1 MELHT
6 YLVFVLGAFAL
17 VASPGADFIY
27 VLSRSVSQGVGAGFW
42 AALGVT
48 FGLLIHTAFAVLG
61 LTALLYSSAIAF
73 LFVKYVGVCY
83 LIYLGIK
90 IFLTKNQFNNIGES
104 KAANNLEIFKQGLFT
119 NIFNP
124 KAGLTFMAFMP
135 QFLSANGTQSYLI
148 FQLGATVCLIAFIW
162 FTMVGYFSGIFRKY
176 VVGNR
181 LAENAVKYF
190 VSTILISL
198 GIRLAWMER

>member
-6 YLVFVLGAFAL
+6 YLVFTLGAFVL

-27 VLSRSVSQGVGAGFW
+27 VLSRSISQGVSAGFW

-73 LFVKYVGVCY
+73 LVVKYVGVCY
-83 LIYLGIK
+83 LIYLGVK
-90 IFLTKNQFNNIGES
+90 IFLTKNQFKSIGES
-104 KAANNLEIFKQGLFT
+104 KAADNSEIFKQGLFT
-119 NIFNP
+119 NVLNP

-135 QFLSANGTQSYLI
+135 QFLSANETQSFLV
-148 FQLGATVCLIAFIW
+148 FQLGASVCLIALFW
-162 FTMVGYFSGIFRKY
+162 FTTVSYFSGVFRKY
-176 VVGNR
+176 VVNNR
-181 LAENAVKYF
+181 SAENAVRYF